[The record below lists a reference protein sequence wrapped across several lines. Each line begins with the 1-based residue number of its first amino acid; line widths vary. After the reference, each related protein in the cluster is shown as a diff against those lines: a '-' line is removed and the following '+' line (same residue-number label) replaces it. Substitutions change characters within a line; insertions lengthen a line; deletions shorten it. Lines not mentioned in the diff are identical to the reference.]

1 MKINTEKLRHSSE
14 TPFLLIDFLMLGL
27 VILNLTW
34 LVFDS
39 LFASRLVRKFLEW
52 LSADFT
58 QFYAENV
65 HTNFVVYDLFFVAIF
80 LSEFLMR
87 WVVAIHRKTYHRWFF
102 FPFIH
107 WYDLIGCIPVAS
119 FRWLRLLRIISI
131 IYRLQKYQ
139 IIDVSDWYIVRF
151 AKKYFNIMLEEL
163 SDKIVINVLDG
174 VQEEIAV
181 GTPVVERIIQ
191 QVVVPNKSLLVDW
204 IVSRINE
211 VSDDVYQPRRM
222 DIKVYLDEVIA
233 NSIAK
238 DSKVVVLEKLPV
250 IGDAIADVIESTVS
264 DVVFN
269 VVDRLISDV
278 GHEDT
283 ETWVREVTDLI
294 VARLLQPNE
303 DFQAISRNML
313 IEIIEVVKDEVRIQ
327 RWKLKEAEP
336 R

>member
-1 MKINTEKLRHSSE
+1 M
-14 TPFLLIDFLMLGL
+14 
-27 VILNLTW
+27 
-34 LVFDS
+34 
-39 LFASRLVRKFLEW
+39 
-52 LSADFT
+52 
-58 QFYAENV
+58 
-65 HTNFVVYDLFFVAIF
+65 
-80 LSEFLMR
+80 
-87 WVVAIHRKTYHRWFF
+87 
-102 FPFIH
+102 
-107 WYDLIGCIPVAS
+107 
-119 FRWLRLLRIISI
+119 
-131 IYRLQKYQ
+131 
-139 IIDVSDWYIVRF
+139 
-151 AKKYFNIMLEEL
+151 

-181 GTPVVERIIQ
+181 GTPVAERIIQ

-233 NSIAK
+233 KSIAK
-238 DSKVVVLEKLPV
+238 DSKVAVLEKLPV
-250 IGDAIADVIESTVS
+250 VGEAIAEVIESTVS

-278 GHEDT
+278 GREDT
-283 ETWVREVTDLI
+283 EAWVREVTDQI

-327 RWKLKEAEP
+327 RWKLKEAYN
-336 R
+336 